1 MSSRVTL
8 RQIAEKVGC
17 SRSAVSY
24 ALKNHPS
31 ISEEKRVEIMK
42 VAEELGWRPNAE
54 LARQMALVRST
65 VIKTEQPQLAFVIKQ
80 SSAVF
85 QKGAASFTQLRGAE
99 EYAES
104 RGYGCDVFNIAD
116 KPLSARRLRD
126 ILFARGIEGIVFF
139 GTVDPEMP
147 EEYLI
152 IGKEFAC
159 AVAGIRSGKVPYH
172 CITSD
177 FMSAGRLF
185 IEKIVEK
192 GYRRPAVLIPRG
204 LDEQLGYAFTGGI
217 STGLLDLALEDRL
230 PIQHLGRT
238 ESHIPEYEY
247 DRVKQWILRN
257 RPDSI
262 ISTDIEHS
270 EQLIEEL
277 KEYGMN
283 LPLFSYDFFPPQK
296 VSGGIDFRQKH
307 IGRAAVDVVV
317 GQLHRGQK
325 GLPEVQRNVQIEG
338 FWVEG
343 TIDSAKPS

>member
-31 ISEEKRVEIMK
+31 ISEEKRAEILQ

-54 LARQMALVRST
+54 LARQMSLVRST
-65 VIKTEQPQLAFVIKQ
+65 VIKVDQPQLALVINQPSELFDKGPAAYKQ
-80 SSAVF
+80 L
-85 QKGAASFTQLRGAE
+85 QGAKN
-99 EYAES
+99 YAEK
-104 RGYGCDVFNIAD
+104 RGFGWDVFNLAD
-116 KPLSARRLRD
+116 KPLSAKRLRN
-126 ILFARGIEGIVFF
+126 ILVARGIEGIIFF
-139 GTVDPEMP
+139 STVDPELP
-147 EEYLI
+147 VEYLE

-159 AVAGIRSGKVPYH
+159 VVAGIRSARVPYH
-172 CITSD
+172 SITSD
-177 FMSAGRLF
+177 FLSAGRMF
-185 IEKIVEK
+185 ISKLLEL
-192 GYRRPAVLIPRG
+192 GYKRPAVLIPRG
-204 LDEQLGYAFTGGI
+204 LDAELGYAFTGGI

-230 PIQHLGRT
+230 PIQHLGKT
-238 ESHIPEYEY
+238 ESYIPEYEY

-270 EQLIEEL
+270 EQLVKEL
-277 KEYGMN
+277 KDHDMH
-283 LPLFSYDFFPPQK
+283 LPLFSYDWFPHQH
-296 VSGGIDFRQKH
+296 VVGGIDFRQEH
-307 IGRAAVDVVV
+307 VGRAAVDVVV

-338 FWVEG
+338 FWVDG
-343 TIDSAKPS
+343 DS

>member
-31 ISEEKRVEIMK
+31 ISEEKRAEILR

-54 LARQMALVRST
+54 LERQMSLVRST
-65 VIKTEQPQLAFVIKQ
+65 IVKADLPQLAMVINQPSELFEKGPSSFKQ
-80 SSAVF
+80 L
-85 QKGAASFTQLRGAE
+85 QGAK
-99 EYAES
+99 EYAEK
-104 RGYGCDVFNIAD
+104 RGYGWDVFNIAD
-116 KPLSARRLRD
+116 KPLSANRLRN
-126 ILFARGIEGIVFF
+126 ILFARGIEGIIFF
-139 GTVDPEMP
+139 ATVDPELP
-147 EEYLI
+147 VEYLEM
-152 IGKEFAC
+152 GREFAC
-159 AVAGIRSGKVPYH
+159 VVAGIRSSIVPYH

-177 FMSAGRLF
+177 FMAAGRMF
-185 IEKIVEK
+185 ITKLLEL

-204 LDEQLGYAFTGGI
+204 LDAELGYAFTGGI

-238 ESHIPEYEY
+238 ESHIPLYEY
-247 DRVKQWILRN
+247 DRIKQWILRN

-270 EQLIEEL
+270 EQLVKEL
-277 KEYGMN
+277 TAHNMH
-283 LPLFSYDFFPPQK
+283 LPLFSYDWFPNQK
-296 VSGGIDFRQKH
+296 VVGGIDFRQEH
-307 IGRAAVDVVV
+307 VGRAAVDVVV

-338 FWVEG
+338 FWVDG
-343 TIDSAKPS
+343 DTRAG